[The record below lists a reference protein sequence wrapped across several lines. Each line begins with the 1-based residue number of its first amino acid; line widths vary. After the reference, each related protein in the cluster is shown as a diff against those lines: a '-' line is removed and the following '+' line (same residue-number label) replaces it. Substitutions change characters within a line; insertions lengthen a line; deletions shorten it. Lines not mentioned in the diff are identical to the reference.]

1 MLDSKYSLNL
11 SKAPVKILNKIL
23 TVLVIAIIFV
33 SCDTRNK
40 QTNVE
45 NAKETEMKEADVKTV
60 QLEIK
65 GMTCEIGCAKL
76 IQSKLYKTDGVS
88 FAEVHFA
95 DSSGVVSYDANRL
108 SEKDLVQAVEQ
119 AGGGDLY
126 TVSSI
131 NPATRESSSEELP
144 QSGD

>member
-1 MLDSKYSLNL
+1 M
-11 SKAPVKILNKIL
+11 KILNKFL

-33 SCDTRNK
+33 SCDTRDKAVHAPNEK
-40 QTNVE
+40 D
-45 NAKETEMKEADVKTV
+45 AETQIKEADVKTV

-76 IQSKLYKTDGVS
+76 IQSKLYKTDGVT

-95 DSSGVVSYDANRL
+95 DSSGVVTYDANRL
-108 SEKDLVQAVEQ
+108 SEKDLVHAVEK

-131 NPATRESSSEELP
+131 VAVATETATEEAPEAAKEEFTDPA
-144 QSGD
+144 D

>member
-1 MLDSKYSLNL
+1 M
-11 SKAPVKILNKIL
+11 KILNKFL
-23 TVLVIAIIFV
+23 TVLLIAIIFV
-33 SCDTRNK
+33 SCDTRDK
-40 QTNVE
+40 AAHAE
-45 NAKETEMKEADVKTV
+45 NEKDAETQIKEADVKTV

-76 IQSKLYKTDGVS
+76 IQSKLYKTDGVT

-95 DSSGVVSYDANRL
+95 DSSGVVTYDANRL
-108 SEKDLVQAVEQ
+108 SEKDLVQAVEK

-131 NPATRESSSEELP
+131 VAMASETATEEAPEASKEESADSA
-144 QSGD
+144 G

>member
-1 MLDSKYSLNL
+1 M
-11 SKAPVKILNKIL
+11 KILNKFL
-23 TVLVIAIIFV
+23 TVLVIAVLFV
-33 SCDTRNK
+33 CCENRDK
-40 QTNVE
+40 QTNPE
-45 NAKETEMKEADVKTV
+45 KSEQDQTANESHKQELKKKEADVRTV

-76 IQSKLYKTDGVS
+76 IQSKLYKTEGVT

-95 DSSGVVSYDANRL
+95 DSSGVVTYDANRL
-108 SEKDLVQAVEQ
+108 TEKDLVQAVEK

-131 NPATRESSSEELP
+131 DQMTVQAEEAQSPDPA
-144 QSGD
+144 D

>member
-1 MLDSKYSLNL
+1 
-11 SKAPVKILNKIL
+11 VKILNKIL
-23 TVLVIAIIFV
+23 TVLLFALIFV
-33 SCDTRNK
+33 SCDNKDK

-45 NAKETEMKEADVKTV
+45 SKDQTGSEKQSEIKQADVKTV

-95 DSSGVVSYDANRL
+95 DSTGVVSYDANRL
-108 SEKDLVQAVEQ
+108 TEKDLVQVVEK

-131 NPATRESSSEELP
+131 HPVTNRDLNEEPEESA
-144 QSGD
+144 D